1 MQKKIDEV
9 RSNGEKARPSRRT
22 TVFTQ
27 DEVNAYF
34 AERRLTM
41 PEGVRSVTFDL
52 SADTVRSKARI
63 DFDDITKSRRTSN
76 PLMYLFTGVHN
87 VEVEAHT
94 ASSGPGMVTVSVRSV
109 QIDGVTVPKMAL
121 QFFVDRFVN
130 PKYPNVDLDQD
141 YRLPSKMDSV
151 VIGQRKGTVTQK

>member
-1 MQKKIDEV
+1 
-9 RSNGEKARPSRRT
+9 
-22 TVFTQ
+22 
-27 DEVNAYF
+27 
-34 AERRLTM
+34 
-41 PEGVRSVTFDL
+41 VTFDL
-52 SADTVRSKARI
+52 SPDTVRSKARI

-87 VEVEAHT
+87 VDVLARAT
-94 ASSGPGMVTVSVRSV
+94 SAGPGMVTVSVESV

-121 QFFVDRFVN
+121 QFFIDRFVN

-151 VIGQRKGTVTQK
+151 IIGQRKGTVTQK